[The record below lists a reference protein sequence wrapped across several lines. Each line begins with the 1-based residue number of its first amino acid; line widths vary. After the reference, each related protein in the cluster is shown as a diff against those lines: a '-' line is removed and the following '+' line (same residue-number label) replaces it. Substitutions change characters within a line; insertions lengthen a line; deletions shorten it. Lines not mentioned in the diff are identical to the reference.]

1 MADKVTFDL
10 PNRLIIGNAA
20 EIDVNGFL
28 SLDWNK
34 DVYSLAKQKW
44 IDDDAFT
51 RHPFPFRVIGGDP
64 LTATQKAPAF
74 FFMQNGTT
82 DVFGQNAGWRFRPAE
97 QDHTVL
103 ITDNVVQESLTDQIF
118 VPTVSGFTVLI
129 RGDVFLA
136 QTIEIAGGLTTLQD
150 DRLKR
155 IDRATIGRVVVAVN
169 DQNVT
174 IYDDD
179 GVTPLVNLVV
189 SVDGRERTTDV

>member
-10 PNRLIIGNAA
+10 TNRLIIGNAA
-20 EIDVNGFL
+20 EIDGNGFL
-28 SLDWNK
+28 ELDWNR
-34 DVYSLAKQKW
+34 DVYSLAKTKW
-44 IDDDAFT
+44 QSDDTFN

-64 LTATQKAPAF
+64 ITATQTAPSF

-82 DVFGQNAGWRFRPAE
+82 DIFGQNAGWRFRPAE

-103 ITDNVVQESLTDQIF
+103 ISDNVVQESLTDPIF
-118 VPTVSGFTVLI
+118 VPTTGGFTVLI

-136 QTIEIAGGLTTLQD
+136 QTIQVASGLTTLQD

-155 IDRATIGRVVVAVN
+155 IDRATVGRVVVAVN

>member
-28 SLDWNK
+28 SLNWNQ

-44 IDDDAFT
+44 ATDDNFA

-64 LTATQKAPAF
+64 ITATQTAPAF
-74 FFMQNGTT
+74 FFMQNGTL

-97 QDHTVL
+97 QSHTVL
-103 ITDNVVQESLTDQIF
+103 IEDNVVQESLTDPVF
-118 VPTVSGFTVLI
+118 VPTVGGFTVLI

-136 QTIEIAGGLTTLQD
+136 QTVETPALTSLEQL
-150 DRLKR
+150 RLRR
-155 IDRATIGRVVVAVN
+155 IDRAVVGRAIVSLD
-169 DQNVT
+169 DQTVT
-174 IYDDD
+174 IFDDD
-179 GVTPLVNLVV
+179 NTTPLVTLNV
-189 SVDGRERTTDV
+189 STDGRTRTPQ